1 MNAKRKIEVFSAG
14 CTVCQETI
22 EMVTRNA
29 CQACEVIILDMNDTN
44 VADRAKALGIGSVP
58 AVVIDKKFADCFAGR
73 GPDETTLKAAGLGQP
88 LSLLS

>member
-1 MNAKRKIEVFSAG
+1 MIAKRKIEVFSAG
-14 CTVCQETI
+14 CSLCQETI

-58 AVVIDKKFADCFAGR
+58 AVVIDGKPVYRDSVCR
-73 GPDETTLKAAGLGQP
+73 IEVLAALF
-88 LSLLS
+88 